1 MTLGAIGQPAVA
13 QSAGT
18 VQAGVAGAVR
28 GDVRLVALA
37 SQPAVAGASVGRV
50 VSSGDRIFLG
60 DKIETGPQ
68 AGLQIMLLDETIFT
82 IGPNAAMVID
92 KFVYDPSTEGGE
104 VTASIVKGA
113 FRFVSGRIAKRNPSD
128 MNLRVGVEVG
138 RSSGTR
144 IRAGWIRIRAAGD
157 RTIPTSVQ

>member
-1 MTLGAIGQPAVA
+1 LTLGAIGQPAVT

-18 VQAGVAGAVR
+18 VQAGVASAVR

-92 KFVYDPSTEGGE
+92 KFVY
-104 VTASIVKGA
+104 
-113 FRFVSGRIAKRNPSD
+113 
-128 MNLRVGVEVG
+128 
-138 RSSGTR
+138 
-144 IRAGWIRIRAAGD
+144 
-157 RTIPTSVQ
+157 